1 MGVPQFF
8 RIRHQWSRRAA
19 LDGEAMTHRVDPK
32 LQRLDSTYAARSWRS
47 RSMIS
52 VASLM

>member
-1 MGVPQFF
+1 MGIAMGVPQFL
-8 RIRHQWSRRAA
+8 RMSDNQ
-19 LDGEAMTHRVDPK
+19 LTTD
-32 LQRLDSTYAARSWRS
+32 QAARRRRS